1 VEASGKDQGINVR
14 KKAQSLVALLSDKE
28 KIREVRAKAAANRDK
43 WGSFPDLSS
52 NFKISGQW
60 SQTVSLYKF

>member
-1 VEASGKDQGINVR
+1 LQTLTDFQYVEASGKDQGINVR

-43 WGSFPDLSS
+43 
-52 NFKISGQW
+52 
-60 SQTVSLYKF
+60 